1 MLACTEGRCGT
12 VVRVRRKMGGL
23 RVVISNG
30 LYLRRLRPLVRVKNR
45 RKLQSRHCTVLS
57 MLPSVVS
64 KFNDVS
70 GDTSLFGKSQ
80 LNVDPG
86 QIKRAVTM
94 GRWLALVVAFPC
106 ARQSHAVV
114 TQRGAQ

>member
-1 MLACTEGRCGT
+1 M
-12 VVRVRRKMGGL
+12 RVM
-23 RVVISNG
+23 SSSS
-30 LYLRRLRPLVRVKNR
+30 LYLRRLKPPVKEENR

-57 MLPSVVS
+57 MLPSIVS
-64 KFNDVS
+64 KYNDVS
-70 GDTSLFGKSQ
+70 GDTSLLGKSQ

-114 TQRGAQ
+114 IQRGAQ